1 MSYDVAFRYRQA
13 LDPSALC
20 TIGTTLH
27 AVEAAMTDCRNA
39 GLPIE
44 TDPAVILLVRYLSVA
59 CADRG
64 DDADLQRA
72 CMERITELRSHPVLE
87 TLALRGV
94 AYDGSAK
101 RLFHNEGR
109 TALRRLADALG
120 LDDSAYDIRSN
131 KGGPAVSG
139 EVTLH
144 GDNIWVQLSIG
155 PFGSDREVCFR
166 KVQDRSDHIGER
178 NYWTSVRE
186 LMEPERLAV
195 RIRRELRLAAPNAVE
210 PRLVA

>member
-44 TDPAVILLVRYLSVA
+44 TDPAVILLVRYLSVV

-64 DDADLQRA
+64 DDADLRRA
-72 CMERITELRSHPVLE
+72 CVERIAALRSRTVLK
-87 TLALRGV
+87 TLTLCGV
-94 AYDGSAK
+94 AHGERTK
-101 RLFHNEGR
+101 RLFHSEGR
-109 TALRRLADALG
+109 AALRRLADALG
-120 LDDSAYDIRSN
+120 LDSSAYGIRSD

-144 GDNIWVQLSIG
+144 ADTLWVQLSIG
-155 PFGSDREVCFR
+155 PFGPDREVCFR
-166 KVQDRSDHIGER
+166 KVQDRHDHIGER
-178 NYWTSVRE
+178 NYWASILE
-186 LMEPERLAV
+186 LMEPERFAE
-195 RIRRELRLAAPNAVE
+195 RIRRELRIPAPAALE